1 MGNSAEYLQNEP
13 RRKAFIEMV
22 PHAFWTPPVPGGH
35 ELVDVVAAL
44 VNDTLQGKRGV
55 RDALGEAEDQTKTW
69 AEKWRPYLQ

>member
-1 MGNSAEYLQNEP
+1 M
-13 RRKAFIEMV
+13 
-22 PHAFWTPPVPGGH
+22 PGGH